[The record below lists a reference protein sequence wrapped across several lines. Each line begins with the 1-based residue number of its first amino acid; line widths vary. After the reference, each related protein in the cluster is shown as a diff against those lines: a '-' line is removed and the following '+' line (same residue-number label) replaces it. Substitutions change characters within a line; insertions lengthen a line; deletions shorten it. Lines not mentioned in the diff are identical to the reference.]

1 MYNHGHSKTS
11 GKASTSQT
19 RASCPR
25 QTSQEI
31 VKRLTVTLRR
41 DFLFGYNGI
50 MKLSIKNFIR
60 HPATILSTWFVF
72 VFAMVVILPAVSYNA
87 SIAGLNESIDTNFSF
102 DPQAIYSILDGYGE
116 SGRIFYVRQRWT
128 FDLIWPLIYGMP
140 LYLTL
145 NRFVLSLHKL
155 LKWIKVTPL
164 LAVLFDYLE
173 NVVFTFL
180 ALSFPSQFVYLEI
193 LGVML
198 SFIKWVLLMTAMIST
213 LIYSMLALFRYIRP
227 IKISS

>member
-1 MYNHGHSKTS
+1 MK
-11 GKASTSQT
+11 
-19 RASCPR
+19 
-25 QTSQEI
+25 
-31 VKRLTVTLRR
+31 
-41 DFLFGYNGI
+41 I
-50 MKLSIKNFIR
+50 MIKNFIR

-87 SIAGLNESIDTNFSF
+87 SMAGLNESIDTNFSF
-102 DPQAIYSILDGYGE
+102 DPQAIYSILDAYGE
-116 SGRIFYVRQRWT
+116 SGRMFYVRQRWT

-155 LKWIKVTPL
+155 PKIIKLTPL
-164 LAVLFDYLE
+164 IAVLFDYLE
-173 NVVFTFL
+173 NIVFSFL
-180 ALSFPSQFVYLEI
+180 ALAFPSQFVYLEI

-198 SFIKWVLLMTAMIST
+198 SLIKWVLLMTSMISAF
-213 LIYSMLALFRYIRP
+213 IYSILALFRYIRP